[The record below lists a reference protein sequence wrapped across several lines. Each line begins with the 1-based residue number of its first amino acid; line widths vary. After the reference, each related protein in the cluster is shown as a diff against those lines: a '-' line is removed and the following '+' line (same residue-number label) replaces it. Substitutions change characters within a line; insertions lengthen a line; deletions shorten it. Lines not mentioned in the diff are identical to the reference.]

1 MLPSE
6 LTADQFSAYPPQ
18 AKRLVTAHLNLLK
31 NLPPI
36 FTPLLLREIKAYDW
50 KFPAEQKE
58 VDVQLAYLRSLS
70 GDQLQQSMAGFARI
84 QLPTELTNSDWIN
97 APELFSQRLSASLW
111 ATNQID
117 SFRAASIRYVNQYQA
132 TAPPE
137 PLPVRRLTIVV
148 LGEGVQETSY
158 PLFGKLRE
166 HGVYYTNV
174 DTDGG
179 LTKLLDAVQ
188 ARHRAHPIQFAH
200 WYVDGGSGLKVNDAG
215 LTCVSYASLAP
226 LRLAVLNK
234 LRAIGQA
241 VKGPER
247 LQESLTSMQPE
258 QFGLTRRA
266 DTATMDH
273 FQLSV
278 FTEGSGTQLY
288 STTFVQWTAHEL
300 LRRAQPLTTFVRF
313 APRQKQRPMD
323 EMLADEGETF
333 PVDPEGSLVDADMG
347 AYYIWLNQ
355 RRLAESNQASFLVWF
370 EDHRQALM
378 ISPTLRAGTVS
389 RERTS
394 LDQLLARTGDG
405 GRAIALPLPLK

>member
-1 MLPSE
+1 
-6 LTADQFSAYPPQ
+6 
-18 AKRLVTAHLNLLK
+18 
-31 NLPPI
+31 
-36 FTPLLLREIKAYDW
+36 
-50 KFPAEQKE
+50 
-58 VDVQLAYLRSLS
+58 
-70 GDQLQQSMAGFARI
+70 
-84 QLPTELTNSDWIN
+84 
-97 APELFSQRLSASLW
+97 
-111 ATNQID
+111 
-117 SFRAASIRYVNQYQA
+117 
-132 TAPPE
+132 
-137 PLPVRRLTIVV
+137 VRRLTIVV

-188 ARHRAHPIQFAH
+188 ARHGAHPIQFAH

-405 GRAIALPLPLK
+405 GRAIA